1 MKPSTAS
8 RPHSLRAFTLVEI
21 LIAVTLFGVA
31 ISSTLGFYLY
41 AMRTYQFDIG
51 KCLVNSDFRRFTD
64 QMVNNVTFASQ
75 IYILPSF
82 TERTITTTYTDPI
95 TFATSTV
102 TNLNTVANSTSGDF
116 MVLVYQDPTTTNIVR
131 LVGYYRAEDSSMKNY
146 GANQF
151 PVRMFDIALD
161 QPATTNI
168 ATLLP
173 STSTLNSSAHR
184 LLFLDSTG
192 LGNPNATTS
201 AAGIFT
207 NINGGRTVVV
217 NGELCNRGNNIRK
230 KVSNKYNFTVSRRS

>member
-1 MKPSTAS
+1 MKHSAS
-8 RPHSLRAFTLVEI
+8 PRPHGLRAFTLVEI

-116 MVLVYQDPTTTNIVR
+116 LVLVYQDATTTNIVR
-131 LVGYYRAEDSSMKNY
+131 LVGYYRAEDSSIKNY

-161 QPATTNI
+161 QPCHPPPEHEHPEQLRAPP
-168 ATLLP
+168 AFPRL
-173 STSTLNSSAHR
+173 HR
-184 LLFLDSTG
+184 IGKPQRHDQRPGHLHQHQRWPHRHRERRALQ
-192 LGNPNATTS
+192 
-201 AAGIFT
+201 
-207 NINGGRTVVV
+207 
-217 NGELCNRGNNIRK
+217 
-230 KVSNKYNFTVSRRS
+230 SR

>member
-116 MVLVYQDPTTTNIVR
+116 LVLVYQDATTTNIVR

-151 PVRMFDIALD
+151 PVRMFDITLNESAS
-161 QPATTNI
+161 TNI

-173 STSTLNSSAHR
+173 STSTLNSSSHR
-184 LLFLDSTG
+184 LLFLDSTA

-201 AAGIFT
+201 APGIFT
-207 NINGGRTVVV
+207 NINGGRTVIV

-230 KVSNKYNFTVSRRS
+230 KASNKYNFTVSRRS